1 MKKIIILGLI
11 VFLFG
16 LSTVSAQRPKDDHS
30 IGAWVEDT
38 ELEKDIFI
46 RDKPSGF
53 GKMLGEIPSV
63 MGGGDKVI
71 VGIIGYSKGWLRIQ
85 TAIKKDDTII
95 FDGDGW
101 IKANRVN
108 AAVYSRNGKAA
119 TFYSLAKLKSKKVGT
134 IPNKAIFEIIGFSNF
149 GLKIRYKEKTG
160 WLSRDNICGNPF
172 TLCS

>member
-1 MKKIIILGLI
+1 MKKILILGLI

-16 LSTVSAQRPKDDHS
+16 LLTVSAQRPSNDHS
-30 IGAWVEDT
+30 IGAWVEDV

-53 GKMLGEIPSV
+53 GKILGEIPSV
-63 MGGGDKVI
+63 MENSEKVI
-71 VGIIGYSKGWLRIQ
+71 VGITGYSKGWLRIQ
-85 TAIKKDDTII
+85 TAIKKDDTVI
-95 FDGDGW
+95 FNGDGW

-119 TFYSLAKLKSKKVGT
+119 VIYSSPKLKSKIGT
-134 IPNKAIFEIIGFSNF
+134 IPNKAMFEVVGYDRF
-149 GLKIRYKEKTG
+149 GLKIRYREKTG
-160 WLSRDNICGNPF
+160 WLSRNNICGNPF